1 MKRWSQFACLGLMLV
16 LAVTLAA
23 AQGKGKES
31 QLRSVTGNIVD
42 KDENPVRGGAIV
54 YLKNLKTQTV
64 KTQIAEDDGRYRF
77 SGLDPNVDYEVH
89 AEHNDVA
96 STKRTISSFDS
107 RKEIV
112 IHLKLNRKRD
122 QS

>member
-1 MKRWSQFACLGLMLV
+1 MKRFVPIAATALFLV
-16 LAVTLAA
+16 TCAVVVS

-31 QLRSVTGNIVD
+31 QLRTVRGDVVD

-64 KTQIAEDDGRYRF
+64 KTQFAEEDGQYRF
-77 SGLDPNVDYEVH
+77 TGLDPNVDYEIH
-89 AEHNDVA
+89 AEHNDMA
-96 STKRTISSFDS
+96 SAKRGISSYDT

-112 IHLKLNRKRD
+112 IHLKLNKKRE
-122 QS
+122 